1 MMNSGINNLGILP
14 VIILS
19 HLLTITTQGRDSEIT
34 IQSPQKIMMTLTIIS
49 EAWVEASRA

>member
-1 MMNSGINNLGILP
+1 MMNSGINNLGTLP

-34 IQSPQKIMMTLTIIS
+34 IQSPQKIMMTLTITS
-49 EAWVEASRA
+49 EAWEEASRA